1 MAPATTVPPIDP
13 STETLDKRVS
23 PATGSADHPLWA
35 YRGELKSPTHYSS
48 ERAKPA
54 SDAGVLVSHLQRT
67 EIFRDY
73 QQAFE
78 SITGL
83 PLVLRKVGS
92 FQPPLLGSK
101 RLNPFCAQ
109 MTLRNKSCAACLL
122 LQQRVEDEAT
132 HESKTLE
139 CFAGLNESAVP
150 VRVGTKLVGYLQTG
164 QVFLLPPTKKR
175 FKEMMHA
182 IEGHRSYSEMD
193 ELEVAY
199 FQTRIVPRKQY
210 ELIVRLLTIFAEH
223 LATISNQLLVGASSA
238 EPPAVT
244 KARAFIAEHFSEDM
258 HLRDVARA
266 VNMSAF
272 YFCKIFKNTTH
283 LTFTNYLARV
293 RIEAVKQKLL
303 TTHTRIAEAAF
314 ATGFQ
319 SLSQFNRIFRQVAGE
334 SPSDFRG
341 RLHRHSPPLLSPK
354 RVVKLT

>member
-1 MAPATTVPPIDP
+1 V
-13 STETLDKRVS
+13 
-23 PATGSADHPLWA
+23 
-35 YRGELKSPTHYSS
+35 Y
-48 ERAKPA
+48 AKPA
-54 SDAGVLVSHLQRT
+54 SDADVLVSHLQRT

-83 PLVLRKVGS
+83 PLVLRKAGS
-92 FQPPLLGSK
+92 FQPPLHGSK

-109 MTLRNKSCAACLL
+109 MKQRNKSCAACLL

-175 FKEMMHA
+175 FKDVMHA
-182 IEGHRSYSEMD
+182 FGGPRFDSEMH

-223 LATISNQLLVGASSA
+223 LAAISNQLLVSAASA
-238 EPPAVT
+238 ELPAMT
-244 KARAFIAEHFSEDM
+244 KARAFIAEHYSEDM

-272 YFCKIFKNTTH
+272 YFCKVFKNTTH
-283 LTFTNYLARV
+283 LNFTNYLARM
-293 RIEAVKQKLL
+293 RIEAVKQMLL
-303 TTHTRIAEAAF
+303 TPHTRVAEAAF
-314 ATGFQ
+314 AAGFQ

-341 RLHRHSPPLLSPK
+341 RLHSHSHPLVAPHIA
-354 RVVKLT
+354 VKLT